1 MDLHQNSRL
10 SRRTVLRGS
19 LVASAAAAS
28 VSTWPGLFSQAAAQ
42 TPVSATPTDPAQL
55 FRALDDLITAR
66 MTELQ
71 VPGVAVGVIHG
82 DSEHAAGFGIT
93 NLDHPLPVDAS
104 TLFQIGS
111 TSKTYTGTALMR
123 LVEQGKVDLDA
134 PVRTYLPDFRV
145 ADKAV
150 LEQVLV
156 RHLVTHTA
164 GWYGDDFTDTG
175 DGDDAVKA
183 YVAEMA
189 DLPQIAPL
197 GAFFSYNNA
206 ALVAAGRVVEV
217 VTGQTYEAAIGELVL
232 QPLGLEENF
241 FFPKE
246 IMTKAFA
253 VGHAPPK
260 DDPEGAPVV
269 SEPWALPRAMHPA
282 GGVISNISDQLRYA
296 RFHLGD
302 GMADGTRVLSAESMR
317 QMQQPLGPGGAL
329 GPLVLDGVGVT
340 WLLTTIGG
348 EPVVMHGGSTYG
360 QQSTFILV
368 PGRDFAITV
377 LTNADAGAVLAD
389 GATLWALEQYLGL
402 QNPTPSPIAVDAKQL
417 ADYVADY
424 DFGGGVLISVGEGEG
439 QGQLTLDVTADGVP
453 IPGGSGPLLLV
464 AVDQAAF
471 DLNGVTY
478 LTDFVRDDAG
488 QVGWVRFSGRLASR
502 MA

>member
-1 MDLHQNSRL
+1 MDLHQNARL

-28 VSTWPGLFSQAAAQ
+28 ASAWPGLFSRAAAQ
-42 TPVSATPTDPAQL
+42 TPVSATPTDLDQR
-55 FRALDDLITAR
+55 FRALADLVTAR
-66 MTELQ
+66 MAELQ
-71 VPGVAVGVIHG
+71 VPGVAVGVILEG
-82 DSEHAAGFGIT
+82 REHAAGFGIT
-93 NLDHPLPVDAS
+93 NLDHPLPVDAA

-134 PVRTYLPDFRV
+134 SVRTYLPEFRV
-145 ADKAV
+145 ADEAV
-150 LEQVLV
+150 SEQVLV
-156 RHLVTHTA
+156 RHLVMHTA
-164 GWYGDDFTDTG
+164 GWYGDDFTETG
-175 DGDDAVKA
+175 DGDDALEA
-183 YVAEMA
+183 FVAGMA

-197 GAFFSYNNA
+197 GRYFSYNNA
-206 ALVAAGRVVEV
+206 ALSVAGRVIEV

-253 VGHAPPK
+253 VGHAPPEE
-260 DDPEGAPVV
+260 DPEGAPIV
-269 SEPWALPRAMHPA
+269 SEPWALPRAVHPA
-282 GGVISNISDQLRYA
+282 GGIISNISDQLRYA

-302 GMADGTRVLSAESMR
+302 GMVDGTRVLSAESMR

-329 GPLVLDGVGVT
+329 GPLVLDGAGVT

-360 QQSTFILV
+360 QQSTFLLV
-368 PGRDFAITV
+368 PGRGFAITV
-377 LTNADAGAVLAD
+377 LTNADAGAILAD
-389 GATLWALEQYLGL
+389 EVMFWALEQYLGL
-402 QNPTPSPIAVDAKQL
+402 QLPTPSPIAVDPTQL

-424 DFGGGVLISVGEGEG
+424 DFGGGVLISVGEG
-439 QGQLTLDVTADGVP
+439 QGELTLDVTADGEP
-453 IPGGSGPLLLV
+453 MPDGSGPLPLV
-464 AVDQAAF
+464 AVDRAAF
-471 DLNGVTY
+471 DLAGITY

-488 QVGWVRFSGRLASR
+488 QVGWVRFSGRLAR
-502 MA
+502 RLE